1 MKFSL
6 FTKTA
11 VYKRFVQKQVQKF
24 KYTKEKMKKGKGKYT
39 YLHVAIN
46 PGCQETIVLPR
57 GLENNSVEFDDIIH
71 AIKGSLPISK
81 TRTLLLNHEIATVH
95 GSLTSVQ

>member
-1 MKFSL
+1 MKF
-6 FTKTA
+6 F
-11 VYKRFVQKQVQKF
+11 VYENSCVQKVCTKVQLHKR
-24 KYTKEKMKKGKGKYT
+24 KKKYT

-46 PGCQETIVLPR
+46 PGCQETILLPR
-57 GLENNSVEFDDIIH
+57 GLENKSVEFYDVIH